1 MDYTFLFYIFLS
13 VVVSAGGSYILFST
27 GRTIA
32 AGIYIIGMIALESY
46 FGTRWFTTSGNKV
59 SNLSG
64 SWPPSINVCPDY
76 LSLYKDTD
84 GTYYCVDTV
93 GVTNSS
99 LSTTPFQPAKGSDGN
114 YLPITAA
121 QKSSGKVFQLYKDQ
135 TGEERMNSLKTQ
147 LKTMPGVT
155 WEGVW
160 DGTTLLGGRPPLPK
174 K

>member
-32 AGIYIIGMIALESY
+32 AGLYLLGMIALETY
-46 FGTRWFTTSGNKV
+46 FGTRWFTLTGNKV
-59 SNLSG
+59 STSG

-84 GTYYCVDTV
+84 GTNYCVDTI
-93 GVTNSS
+93 GITNSS
-99 LSTTPFQPAKGSDGN
+99 LSTTPFQPAKFSADGT
-114 YLPITAA
+114 YRPITDQ
-121 QKSSGKVFQLYKDQ
+121 QKRTGIIFQLYKDK
-135 TGEERMNSLKTQ
+135 TGEDRMNSLKTQ

-160 DGTTLLGGRPPLPK
+160 DGIALLGGTPPLPK
-174 K
+174 